1 MNKRFFVAI
10 LAIMITGTALA
21 QKQIKSWNKNQVIAH
36 RGAFKTQNLPE
47 NSIASL
53 KEAIRIG
60 CFGSEFDVQ
69 FTKDNIAVVNHNG
82 DFLGKDIATS
92 TYQEL
97 LDYKKLSN
105 GESIPTLVEYLKAGM
120 KQKKT
125 KLILEVKPQKTQ
137 EREEALTKSVI
148 ATVNELKATPWIE
161 YITFSHFIGKYL
173 IANVPGARVSYLN
186 GELDPAKLKEQG
198 FYGLDYH
205 QNVFK
210 KNPDWIKQAKDLG
223 LVINVW
229 TVNAAEDMDRLL
241 EQKVDYLTT
250 NEPELLFTKVKK

>member
-21 QKQIKSWNKNQVIAH
+21 QKQIKSWNKNLVIAH
-36 RGAFKTQNLPE
+36 RGAWKTQNLPE

-53 KEAIRIG
+53 KEAIKIG

-69 FTKDNIAVVNHNG
+69 FTKDNVVVVNHNG
-82 DFLGKDIATS
+82 DFLGKDIASS

-97 LDYKKLSN
+97 LDHKKLSN
-105 GESIPTLVEYLKAGM
+105 GESIPTLVAYLKAGM

-137 EREEALTKSVI
+137 EREEALTNAVI
-148 ATVNELKATPWIE
+148 ATVNELKAAPWIE

-173 IANVPGARVSYLN
+173 IAKVPGARVSYLN
-186 GELDPAKLKEQG
+186 GEIEPAKLKEQG
-198 FYGLDYH
+198 FYGLDYN
-205 QNVFK
+205 QGVLK

-223 LVINVW
+223 LIINVW
-229 TVNAAEDMDRLL
+229 TVNAAKDMDWFL
-241 EQKVDYLTT
+241 EQKADYITT
-250 NEPELLFTKVKK
+250 NEPELLFTKIKK

>member
-10 LAIMITGTALA
+10 LALMITGTAMA
-21 QKQIKSWNKNQVIAH
+21 QKQFKSWNKNLVIAH
-36 RGAFKTQNLPE
+36 RGAWKTQNLPE

-53 KEAIRIG
+53 NEAIRLG

-69 FTKDNIAVVNHNG
+69 FTKDGVAVVNHNA
-82 DFLGKDIATS
+82 DFFGKDIATS

-105 GESIPTLVEYLKAGM
+105 GEAIPTLAEYLKEGM

-125 KLILEVKPQKTQ
+125 KLILEIKPQKSQ
-137 EREEALTKSVI
+137 EREEALTKTVI
-148 ATVNELKATPWIE
+148 ATVNELKAAPWIE

-186 GELDPAKLKEQG
+186 GEIEPKKLKEQG
-198 FYGLDYH
+198 FYGLDYN

-210 KNPDWIKQAKDLG
+210 KNPDWIIQAKAEG
-223 LVINVW
+223 LIINVW
-229 TVNAAEDMDRLL
+229 TVNAEKDMERLL
-241 EQKVDYLTT
+241 AQKVDYITT
-250 NEPELLFTKVKK
+250 NEPELLFMKIK